1 LFDILDYY
9 GDQIIRQVTST
20 DSAELLTTDVA
31 KIIELDV
38 TLNDNV
44 NKNLPLPKID
54 EMAKMTN
61 MSPTKLKSLFKKM
74 YNQTISDYFSS
85 CRLSAARDTLLNSNI
100 SIKEV
105 SYKFGYKSVQH
116 FTTAFKN
123 QFGESP
129 AALQKL

>member
-1 LFDILDYY
+1 
-9 GDQIIRQVTST
+9 
-20 DSAELLTTDVA
+20 
-31 KIIELDV
+31 
-38 TLNDNV
+38 
-44 NKNLPLPKID
+44 
-54 EMAKMTN
+54 MTN